1 MFIYAWWDR
10 FDLKN
15 EKIIVYCRCGFVGS
29 FLLVSVV
36 NMERSGF
43 VWWEGNIHDSGFI
56 RMRKKWL
63 VDQHSAESKA
73 LIVANFK
80 LLATTS

>member
-43 VWWEGNIHDSGFI
+43 V
-56 RMRKKWL
+56 L
-63 VDQHSAESKA
+63 VGGKYSR
-73 LIVANFK
+73 LGVY
-80 LLATTS
+80 